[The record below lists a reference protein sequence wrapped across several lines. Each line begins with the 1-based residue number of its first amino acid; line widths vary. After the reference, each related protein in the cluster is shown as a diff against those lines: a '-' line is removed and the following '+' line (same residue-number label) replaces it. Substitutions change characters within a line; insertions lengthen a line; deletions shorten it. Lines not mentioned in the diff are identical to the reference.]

1 MEMIDNL
8 ERYLSDTQEF
18 IDEMKSELNKKA
30 CGKSNWYDVYN

>member
-1 MEMIDNL
+1 MH